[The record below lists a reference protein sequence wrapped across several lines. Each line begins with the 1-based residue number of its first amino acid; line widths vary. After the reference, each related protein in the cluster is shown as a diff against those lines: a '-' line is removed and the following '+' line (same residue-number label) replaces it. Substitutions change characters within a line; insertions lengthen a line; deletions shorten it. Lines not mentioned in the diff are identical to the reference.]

1 MTECKIFKPAKT
13 SMQSGRARLSTWVL
27 EYEPTEAKKTDPLM
41 GWIGSGEMNSQLK
54 LKFTSK
60 ELAVA
65 YASKKGLSYRVY
77 EPKVRKIRPKNYAD
91 NFNSRFRFS

>member
-1 MTECKIFKPAKT
+1 MTECKIFRPTKN
-13 SMQSGRARLSTWVL
+13 SMQSGRAHLSTWIL
-27 EYEPTEAKKTDPLM
+27 EYEQTEAKKTDPLM
-41 GWIGSGEMNSQLK
+41 GWIGSGDMNTQLK

-65 YASKKGLSYRVY
+65 FALKKDLSYRVC
-77 EPKVRKIRPKNYAD
+77 EPQVRKIQPKNYAD

>member
-13 SMQSGRARLSTWVL
+13 SMQSGRAHQSTWIL
-27 EYEPTEAKKTDPLM
+27 EYEPSEEKKADPLM
-41 GWIGSGEMNSQLK
+41 GWIGSGDMKGQLK

-60 ELAVA
+60 ERAVA
-65 YASKKGLSYRVY
+65 YAASKSLSYKVY
-77 EPKVRKIRPKNYAD
+77 EPKIRKIHPKNYSD